1 LSAKAAK
8 RATAAKRAAT
18 GRVAVVDIG
27 SNSIRLVVFSGASR
41 SPFTLFNE
49 KVLCGL
55 GRGLDATGR
64 LNDAGA
70 KLALDNLTR
79 FVRLAKAMAVKRLDL
94 LATAAVRDAK
104 NGREFVAEV
113 ERRCRVRVQVIS
125 GEEEARLS
133 ALGVVSGISDADGLM
148 GDLGG
153 GSLELVALD
162 KGKMAEHAT
171 LPLGPVRLMD
181 SMVDDLEAARAV
193 IDRNL
198 DAVAWLGSVRG
209 RTFYPVGGAWRTLA
223 RIHMDQIGYPLHV
236 IHHYT
241 ITRRQADDLV
251 RILGRLSRRSL
262 VSIPGLSKRRVET
275 LPFAALTLE
284 RLLRLAKPDRI
295 VFSAFGL
302 REGHLFSV
310 LPAAE
315 RAKDPLVSAC
325 IEFAEADSRF
335 GDQGRLLQDWIEPL
349 FRSDDAE
356 ARRLRL
362 AACALSDIGWRDHP
376 DYRAE
381 QVFIRILRMPIAG
394 IDHRGRVAIAHA
406 VYVRYGGEPDIPS
419 IDSILAMLDEDAR
432 EHWRTVGLA
441 LRLAYALSAATPAIL
456 RRSAVTVADGRLNLR
471 LPKGHEA
478 LLGEA
483 VERRLQALA
492 TALGKSSAVIVGS
505 DRRRRA

>member
-1 LSAKAAK
+1 MAAKGAK
-8 RATAAKRAAT
+8 RATAARRSAT

-41 SPFTLFNE
+41 APFTLFNE

-70 KLALDNLTR
+70 KLALANLTR
-79 FVRLAKAMAVKRLDL
+79 FVRLAKAMSVKRLDL

-113 ERRCRVRVQVIS
+113 ERRCRVKVQIIS

-133 ALGVVSGISDADGLM
+133 AQGVVSGIPDANGVM

-162 KGKMAEHAT
+162 KGTMAEHAT

-181 SMVDDLEAARAV
+181 SIDDLDAARAV

-198 DAVAWLGSVRG
+198 DGVPWLNGVRG
-209 RTFYPVGGAWRTLA
+209 RTFYPVGGAWRTMA
-223 RIHMDQIGYPLHV
+223 RIHMDQVGYPLHV
-236 IHHYT
+236 IHHYS

-315 RAKDPLVSAC
+315 KAKDPLISAC
-325 IEFAEADSRF
+325 VEFAEAESRF

-349 FRSDDAE
+349 FRDDNAE

-381 QVFIRILRMPIAG
+381 QVFTRILRLPIAG
-394 IDHRGRVAIAHA
+394 IDHKGRVAIAHA
-406 VYVRYGGEPDIPS
+406 VYVRYGGEPDIANV
-419 IDSILAMLDEDAR
+419 DSVVLAMLDEEAR

-456 RRSAVTVADGRLNLR
+456 KRSSITAADGRVTLR
-471 LPKGHEA
+471 LPKGHDS

-492 TALGKSSAVIVGS
+492 TALGKSPAVVVGGGG
-505 DRRRRA
+505 RRG

>member
-1 LSAKAAK
+1 LAAKAAK
-8 RATAAKRAAT
+8 RATAARRSAS

-41 SPFTLFNE
+41 APFTLFNE

-70 KLALDNLTR
+70 KLALENLTR
-79 FVRLAKAMAVKRLDL
+79 FVRLAKAMSVKRLDL

-113 ERRCRVRVQVIS
+113 ERRCRVRVQIIA

-133 ALGVVSGISDADGLM
+133 ALGVVSGIPDADGMM

-162 KGKMAEHAT
+162 KGRMAEHAT

-181 SMVDDLEAARAV
+181 SIDDLDAARAV

-198 DAVAWLGSVRG
+198 DSVAWLGGVRG

-236 IHHYT
+236 IHHYS

-284 RLLRLAKPDRI
+284 RLLRLAKPERI

-315 RAKDPLVSAC
+315 RAKDPLISAC
-325 IEFAEADSRF
+325 VEFAEAESRF

-349 FRSDDAE
+349 FRGDDGE

-381 QVFIRILRMPIAG
+381 QVFTRILRLPIAG
-394 IDHRGRVAIAHA
+394 LDHKGRVAIAHA

-419 IDSILAMLDEDAR
+419 IGSILAMLDEDVR

-456 RRSAVTVADGRLNLR
+456 KRSSIAAADGPVTLR
-471 LPKGHEA
+471 LPKGHDS

-483 VERRLQALA
+483 VERRLQALG
-492 TALGKSSAVIVGS
+492 TALGKSAAVVVGRGG
-505 DRRRRA
+505 RRR